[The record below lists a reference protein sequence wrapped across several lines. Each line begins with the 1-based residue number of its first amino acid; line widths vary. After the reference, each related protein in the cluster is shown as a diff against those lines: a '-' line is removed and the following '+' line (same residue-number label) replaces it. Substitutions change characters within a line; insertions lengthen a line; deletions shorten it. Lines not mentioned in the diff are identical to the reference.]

1 MAWIHLTDL
10 QYSPYT
16 INRESVY
23 VTGITLDGT
32 AALHYWIPISLISAS
47 QKLYS
52 IAIAILAS
60 INASDTSN
68 SSIFYTIAS
77 LLPSNNSISAI
88 KGQSGQWWDGVGGT
102 FGMFT
107 IWLGKWDLL
116 GNQVGSILW
125 HFLQWYYYSSLSW
138 MLVLVRTLLAR
149 SSDFFQLSWGSLVA
163 HMHSFVQGLERVQT
177 IIPLNNLWDLQ

>member
-1 MAWIHLTDL
+1 MAWIHLTEL
-10 QYSPYT
+10 QDSPYT
-16 INRESVY
+16 ITKKSVY

-52 IAIAILAS
+52 IAIAILAT

-88 KGQSGQWWDGVGGT
+88 KGQSGQ
-102 FGMFT
+102 
-107 IWLGKWDLL
+107 
-116 GNQVGSILW
+116 
-125 HFLQWYYYSSLSW
+125 
-138 MLVLVRTLLAR
+138 
-149 SSDFFQLSWGSLVA
+149 
-163 HMHSFVQGLERVQT
+163 
-177 IIPLNNLWDLQ
+177 